1 MLLTVGPPLS
11 GTAIGVIISM
21 LIVPVLIVIFLVLL
35 AAIIH
40 YKRRINHISEDQHS
54 SSKDQHAS
62 SLPEIVSSAYR
73 SSTIE
78 PQEVGENFDLHDNT
92 AYISRKKIEITGGG
106 RDYEVI
112 G

>member
-1 MLLTVGPPLS
+1 MLLIVGPPLS
-11 GTAIGVIISM
+11 GTTIGVIISM

-40 YKRRINHISEDQHS
+40 CKRRINHISEDQHP

-62 SLPEIVSSAYR
+62 LSLPEIAYR

-92 AYISRKKIEITGGG
+92 AYMSRQEFEITGGG
-106 RDYEVI
+106 SLYEVI